1 MCTRSEVRG
10 PLWECAEHCRRVAVD
25 STSATDCAASAAAV
39 VNGAKPRREAAARFR
54 VRFSRGRSHGTA
66 LLPSQHSSCTR
77 FHSLLPQPAVAHTL
91 TRRVPSGVSAC
102 VCRETARQSGS
113 KQLNLDDHNR
123 TSEEGRNLG
132 WRWQMARAV
141 LRTQRGYARSDGA
154 GPPADEGT
162 CVKP

>member
-1 MCTRSEVRG
+1 MGTRSEVRG

-39 VNGAKPRREAAARFR
+39 VNGAKPRRDSASDSAVAAR
-54 VRFSRGRSHGTA
+54 TA
-66 LLPSQHSSCTR
+66 PHCCRHSTAVVPDSTVI
-77 FHSLLPQPAVAHTL
+77 LPQPAVAHTL
-91 TRRVPSGVSAC
+91 TRRVSSGVSAC